1 MSTTVESSKP
11 AWARELPDCTPNGDP
26 IVYGLQPLGPR
37 IVDIIP
43 QDNNRLLVTFD
54 DDETRQFDLCLLLSR
69 GVFQKLKDPEAFH
82 AVEVVNGRGGAAWAS
97 GPDLSA
103 ETLYHRGAKQ

>member
-11 AWARELPDCTPNGDP
+11 AWARELPDCTPDGDP
-26 IVYGLQPLGPR
+26 IAYGLQPLGPR

-43 QDNNRLLVTFD
+43 QDDNRLLVTFD

-69 GVFQKLKDPEAFH
+69 GVFQ
-82 AVEVVNGRGGAAWAS
+82 
-97 GPDLSA
+97 
-103 ETLYHRGAKQ
+103 